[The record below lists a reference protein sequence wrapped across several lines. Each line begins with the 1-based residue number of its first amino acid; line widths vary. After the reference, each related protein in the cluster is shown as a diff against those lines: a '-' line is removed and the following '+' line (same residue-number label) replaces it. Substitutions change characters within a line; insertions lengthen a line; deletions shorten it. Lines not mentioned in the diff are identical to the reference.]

1 MTALEMCIM
10 TQHNAATQGTQQ
22 ERDIIFYKEE
32 LLLIH
37 KPIKLGDGR
46 GEVNPRHYQWS
57 LVVTKR
63 LREW

>member
-46 GEVNPRHYQWS
+46 GEVNPRHYQ
-57 LVVTKR
+57 
-63 LREW
+63 